1 MDLEGARVLVA
12 GATGVLGGH
21 ISRALNREGARVVLA
36 GRDEEALNAL
46 AEELDGS
53 STATFEA
60 ADTEGCAALV
70 RRTAE
75 EQGGLDALVIAFG
88 VVSFDTGSGS
98 GSDSE
103 SGSEDAAVEKMFQV
117 NTLAPMAMLRAAADA
132 VEPGGAVAAV
142 TAVTAEYPTHGM
154 AAYSASKAALSAWLT
169 AARADYRAR
178 RVAVLDV
185 RAPHMD
191 TGLADRPLA
200 GTAPGNLPEPYPVDE
215 VVDALVRALRS
226 DARAVAFDPR
236 ERQLSVR

>member
-21 ISRALNREGARVVLA
+21 ISRALNREGTRVVLA
-36 GRDEEALNAL
+36 GRDEEALDAL
-46 AEELDGS
+46 ARELDGS

-75 EQGGLDALVIAFG
+75 EQGGLDGLVIAFG
-88 VVSFDTGSGS
+88 VVAFDTGP
-98 GSDSE
+98 DSE
-103 SGSEDAAVEKMFQV
+103 GGIEDTAVEKMFQV
-117 NTLAPMAMLRAAADA
+117 NTLAPMAMLRAAVDA
-132 VEPGGAVAAV
+132 VKPGGAVAAV

-178 RVAVLDV
+178 HVAALDV

-200 GTAPGNLPEPYPVDE
+200 GTAPGHLPEPHPVDE
-215 VVDALVRALRS
+215 VVDAIVRALRS
-226 DARAVAFDPR
+226 DARSVAFDPR
-236 ERQLSVR
+236 ERKLNVR

>member
-21 ISRALNREGARVVLA
+21 ISRALNREGTRVVLA
-36 GRDEEALNAL
+36 GRDEEALDAL
-46 AEELDGS
+46 SRELDGS

-75 EQGGLDALVIAFG
+75 EQGGLDGLVIAFG
-88 VVSFDTGSGS
+88 VVAFDTGTGS
-98 GSDSE
+98 EG
-103 SGSEDAAVEKMFQV
+103 GIEDAAVEKMFQV
-117 NTLAPMAMLRAAADA
+117 NTLAPMAMLRAAIDA
-132 VEPGGAVAAV
+132 VKPGGAVAAV

-178 RVAVLDV
+178 HVAALDV

-200 GTAPGNLPEPYPVDE
+200 GTAPGNLPEPHPVDE
-215 VVDALVRALRS
+215 VVDAIVRALRS
-226 DARAVAFDPR
+226 DARSVAFDPR
-236 ERQLSVR
+236 ERKLDVR

>member
-21 ISRALNREGARVVLA
+21 ISRALNREGTRVVLA
-36 GRDEEALNAL
+36 GRDEEALDAL
-46 AEELDGS
+46 SRELDGS
-53 STATFEA
+53 STAVFEA

-75 EQGGLDALVIAFG
+75 ESGGLDGLVIAFG
-88 VVSFDTGSGS
+88 VVAFDTGP
-98 GSDSE
+98 DSE
-103 SGSEDAAVEKMFQV
+103 GGIEDAAVEKMFQV
-117 NTLAPMAMLRAAADA
+117 NTLAPMAMLRAAIDA
-132 VEPGGAVAAV
+132 VKPGGAVAAV

-178 RVAVLDV
+178 HVAALDV

-200 GTAPGNLPEPYPVDE
+200 GTAPGHLPEPHPVDE
-215 VVDALVRALRS
+215 VVDAIVRALRS
-226 DARAVAFDPR
+226 DARSVAFDPR
-236 ERQLSVR
+236 ERKLSVR

>member
-21 ISRALNREGARVVLA
+21 ISRALSGKGARVVLA
-36 GRDEEALNAL
+36 GRDEEALNTL
-46 AEELDGS
+46 AEELAGA

-60 ADTEGCAALV
+60 MDTEGCAALV

-75 EQGGLDALVIAFG
+75 EEGGLDALVVAFG
-88 VVSFDTGSGS
+88 VVAFDTGS
-98 GSDSE
+98 D
-103 SGSEDAAVEKMFQV
+103 SEDAVVEQMFQV

-142 TAVTAEYPTHGM
+142 TAVTADYPTHGM

-191 TGLADRPLA
+191 TGLATRPLA
-200 GTAPGNLPEPYPVDE
+200 GTAPENLPEPFPVDE

-236 ERQLSVR
+236 DRRLSVR

>member
-1 MDLEGARVLVA
+1 MA

-36 GRDEEALNAL
+36 GRDEEALGAL
-46 AEELDGS
+46 ARELDGS
-53 STATFEA
+53 STAVFEA

-75 EQGGLDALVIAFG
+75 EQGGLDGLVIAFG
-88 VVSFDTGSGS
+88 VVAFDTGS
-98 GSDSE
+98 DSE
-103 SGSEDAAVEKMFQV
+103 GGIEDAAVEKMFQV
-117 NTLAPMAMLRAAADA
+117 NTLAPMAMLRAAVDA
-132 VEPGGAVAAV
+132 VKPGGAVAAV

-178 RVAVLDV
+178 HVAALDV

-200 GTAPGNLPEPYPVDE
+200 GTAPGNLPEPHPVDE
-215 VVDALVRALRS
+215 VVDAIVRALRS
-226 DARAVAFDPR
+226 DARSVAFDPR
-236 ERQLSVR
+236 ERKLTVR

>member
-36 GRDEEALNAL
+36 GRDEEALGAL
-46 AEELDGS
+46 ARELDGS
-53 STATFEA
+53 STAVFEA

-75 EQGGLDALVIAFG
+75 EQGGLDGLVIAFG
-88 VVSFDTGSGS
+88 VVAFDTGS
-98 GSDSE
+98 DSE
-103 SGSEDAAVEKMFQV
+103 GGIEDAAVEKMFQV
-117 NTLAPMAMLRAAADA
+117 NTLAPMAMLRAAVDA
-132 VEPGGAVAAV
+132 VKPGGAVAAV

-178 RVAVLDV
+178 HVAALDV

-200 GTAPGNLPEPYPVDE
+200 GTAPGNLPEPHPVDE
-215 VVDALVRALRS
+215 VVDAIVRALRS
-226 DARAVAFDPR
+226 DARSVAFDPR
-236 ERQLSVR
+236 ERKLTVR

>member
-1 MDLEGARVLVA
+1 MA

-21 ISRALNREGARVVLA
+21 ISRALNREGTRVVLA
-36 GRDEEALNAL
+36 GRDEEALDAL
-46 AEELDGS
+46 ARELDGS
-53 STATFEA
+53 STAVFEA

-75 EQGGLDALVIAFG
+75 EQGGLDGLVIAFG
-88 VVSFDTGSGS
+88 VVAFDTGPDSGS
-98 GSDSE
+98 GSDTG
-103 SGSEDAAVEKMFQV
+103 SGIGDVAVEKMFQV
-117 NTLAPMAMLRAAADA
+117 NTLAPMAMLRAAVDA
-132 VEPGGAVAAV
+132 VKPGGAVAAV

-178 RVAVLDV
+178 HVAALDV

-200 GTAPGNLPEPYPVDE
+200 GTAPENLPEPHPVDE
-215 VVDALVRALRS
+215 VVDAIVRALRS
-226 DARAVAFDPR
+226 DARMVAFDPR
-236 ERQLSVR
+236 ERKLTVR

>member
-21 ISRALNREGARVVLA
+21 ISRALNREGTRVVLA
-36 GRDEEALNAL
+36 GRDEEALDAL
-46 AEELDGS
+46 ARELDGS
-53 STATFEA
+53 STAVFEA

-75 EQGGLDALVIAFG
+75 EQGGLDGLVIAFG
-88 VVSFDTGSGS
+88 VVAFDTGS
-98 GSDSE
+98 DSE
-103 SGSEDAAVEKMFQV
+103 GGIEDAAVERMFQV
-117 NTLAPMAMLRAAADA
+117 NTLAPMAMLRAAVDA
-132 VEPGGAVAAV
+132 VKPGGAVAAV

-178 RVAVLDV
+178 HVAALDV

-200 GTAPGNLPEPYPVDE
+200 GTAPGNLPEPHPVDE
-215 VVDALVRALRS
+215 VVDAIVRALRS
-226 DARAVAFDPR
+226 DARTVAFDPR
-236 ERQLSVR
+236 ERKLTVR

>member
-21 ISRALNREGARVVLA
+21 ISRALSGEGARVVLA
-36 GRDEEALNAL
+36 GRDEEALNTL

-60 ADTEGCAALV
+60 MDTEGCAALV
-70 RRTAE
+70 RRTAGE
-75 EQGGLDALVIAFG
+75 PGGLDALVVAFG
-88 VVSFDTGSGS
+88 VVAFDTGS
-98 GSDSE
+98 D
-103 SGSEDAAVEKMFQV
+103 SEDAVAEQMFQV
-117 NTLAPMAMLRAAADA
+117 NTLAPMAMLRAAATA
-132 VEPGGAVAAV
+132 VEPGGAVAVV
-142 TAVTAEYPTHGM
+142 TAVTAEYPTTGM

-169 AARADYRAR
+169 AARAEYRR
-178 RVAVLDV
+178 RHVCLLDV

-200 GTAPGNLPEPYPVDE
+200 GRAPENLPEPFPVDE

-226 DARAVAFDPR
+226 DAKAVAFDPR
-236 ERQLSVR
+236 DRRLSVR

>member
-21 ISRALNREGARVVLA
+21 ISRALNREGTRVVLA
-36 GRDEEALNAL
+36 GRDEEALDAL
-46 AEELDGS
+46 ARELDGS
-53 STATFEA
+53 STAVFEA

-75 EQGGLDALVIAFG
+75 EQGGLDGLVIAFG
-88 VVSFDTGSGS
+88 VVAFDTGS
-98 GSDSE
+98 DSE
-103 SGSEDAAVEKMFQV
+103 GGIEDAAVEKMFQV
-117 NTLAPMAMLRAAADA
+117 NTLAPMAMLRAAIDA
-132 VEPGGAVAAV
+132 VKPGGAVAAV

-178 RVAVLDV
+178 HVAALDV

-200 GTAPGNLPEPYPVDE
+200 GTAPGHLPEPHPVDE
-215 VVDALVRALRS
+215 VVEAIVRALRS
-226 DARAVAFDPR
+226 DARSVAFDPR
-236 ERQLSVR
+236 ERKLNVR

>member
-21 ISRALNREGARVVLA
+21 ISRALNREGTRVVLA
-36 GRDEEALNAL
+36 GRDEEALDAL
-46 AEELDGS
+46 ARGLDGS
-53 STATFEA
+53 STAVFEA

-75 EQGGLDALVIAFG
+75 EQGGLDGLVIAFG
-88 VVSFDTGSGS
+88 VVAFDTGS
-98 GSDSE
+98 DSE
-103 SGSEDAAVEKMFQV
+103 GGIEDAAVEKMFQV
-117 NTLAPMAMLRAAADA
+117 NTLAPMAMLRAAVDA
-132 VEPGGAVAAV
+132 VKPGGAVAAV
-142 TAVTAEYPTHGM
+142 TAVTAEYPIHGM

-178 RVAVLDV
+178 HVAALDV

-200 GTAPGNLPEPYPVDE
+200 GTAPGNLPEPHPVDE
-215 VVDALVRALRS
+215 VVDAIVRALRS
-226 DARAVAFDPR
+226 DARTVAFDPR
-236 ERQLSVR
+236 ERKLTVR